1 MCAGW
6 ASAVR
11 AEAGGRNSLGGMP
24 ITSNTVIA
32 VTGASSGI
40 GEATARLLA
49 ARGASV
55 VLGARRT
62 DRLERLADE
71 LRADAGGAV
80 LVETADVTRHE
91 DLHRLVGRA
100 VDEFG
105 RLDVLVSNAG
115 ISKIGPVADGDVDGW
130 SAMIDVNL
138 RGVLYGIAAAMPV
151 FRRQGHGHFV
161 TTVSTAG
168 LKIVPNMA
176 VYAATKNAVRTLME
190 ALRQEST
197 DGVVRT
203 TSISPGYV
211 RTELGDSIDD
221 PALREQIRSNMDE
234 FGLPP
239 TRSRGR
245 SPSRSSNPTTSRS
258 ATSPSV
264 RPFRV
269 NGAITVR
276 SQPLRRSRSTSA
288 LIRSTARARDVVEDP
303 DHVECPRARLRPADA
318 AVSVSTCRATLTMLS

>member
-1 MCAGW
+1 
-6 ASAVR
+6 
-11 AEAGGRNSLGGMP
+11 MP
-24 ITSNTVIA
+24 ITSDTVIA

-49 ARGASV
+49 ARGASL

-62 DRLERLADE
+62 DRLDQIARE
-71 LRADAGGAV
+71 LRADGAAV
-80 LVETADVTRHE
+80 VTIATDVTRRE
-91 DLHRLVGRA
+91 DLDGLVGRA

-151 FRRQGHGHFV
+151 FRSQSHGHFV

-176 VYAATKNAVRTLME
+176 VYAATKNAVRTVME

-221 PALREQIRSNMDE
+221 SALREQIQRGMDE

-239 TRSRGR
+239 E
-245 SPSRSSNPTTSRS
+245 
-258 ATSPSV
+258 AV
-264 RPFRV
+264 
-269 NGAITVR
+269 
-276 SQPLRRSRSTSA
+276 
-288 LIRSTARARDVVEDP
+288 ARAVAFAIEQPHDVEIGDITI
-303 DHVECPRARLRPADA
+303 RPT
-318 AVSVSTCRATLTMLS
+318 VQG